1 MRKIN
6 VRKQIESNGLIL
18 IAMMMVV
25 IYWTFDTVA
34 SGQILTRVLIT
45 TLVMTYGIFTQ
56 SLINS
61 RNEALAEKDRTRQQL
76 IQAEKLAA
84 LGAVAAG
91 VAHEVKNPLAI
102 IIQGIEYLKSSL
114 GSDAGLLDAS
124 SRIEKSALRAD
135 NIVKGLLG
143 YARQI
148 TLKPGEGDIV
158 PVIEETLS
166 YVENHLKGRQIRVEK
181 HFAPDLPVVIMD
193 SNQIKQV
200 FTNLFMNAIE
210 AMPEGGTLGIR
221 TETADRPEGRR
232 YLKIVVS
239 DTGVGIPADKMR
251 NVFDPF
257 FTTKDD
263 ERNTGLGLSI
273 SKGIIDNHQG
283 SIDIESAPGKGTHVM
298 IELPTGGAG
307 NRA

>member
-34 SGQILTRVLIT
+34 SGQILTRILIT
-45 TLVMTYGIFTQ
+45 ALVMTYGIFTQ

-158 PVIEETLS
+158 PVIEESLS
-166 YVENHLKGRQIRVEK
+166 FVEHQLKDGQIRVEK

-193 SNQIKQV
+193 SNHERHRGH
-200 FTNLFMNAIE
+200 A
-210 AMPEGGTLGIR
+210 GGGHPGHPHGNGRLSR
-221 TETADRPEGRR
+221 RPASSEDRRFGHRCGNPGGQDAKRLRSIFHDQGRR
-232 YLKIVVS
+232 
-239 DTGVGIPADKMR
+239 A
-251 NVFDPF
+251 
-257 FTTKDD
+257 
-263 ERNTGLGLSI
+263 E
-273 SKGIIDNHQG
+273 H
-283 SIDIESAPGKGTHVM
+283 
-298 IELPTGGAG
+298 GAG
-307 NRA
+307 LIHFEGHH